1 MSKFPGY
8 GSNGGVGFAGVN
20 RQSSRVSHFSHSRNN
35 DPIKTV
41 FKNIIQDKIKIQN
54 TFRSLL
60 LVDTSYEHRY
70 LPLLRHLTNVGYIPD
85 SIDIK
90 VVNYTNTDTNVDILT
105 TERILNEY
113 YEKGYTLFFGSQ
125 KSSVFIGLC
134 TWFKNHPDTIYF
146 NYDSKIWVK
155 DIHDTFSENMFTT
168 SCNYYRIV
176 EFIFQNI
183 MCNIH
188 KHFNHITNSQFD
200 GLFDHVDEDNNPDG
214 QVFNQIVYVCDNTDM
229 RLKDNFIDV
238 VKNYITNHFKEDT
251 HFNDKVKLQTF
262 VLNIAKDAKSKSFV
276 FPDNLDALLCEN
288 PIDGSQFVASK
299 TKSIFIFDCF
309 KGEDCQNMLNYFS
322 KKEYYRNL
330 IIFNDKFLN
339 VNVNDGLNF
348 YSKFDF
354 KYSFILSLCYSELGY
369 KISKRI
375 FGDYNTNLPFVDM
388 LTHLPDIF
396 ERIVTSKIENPVAR
410 LIEYFKNSFSIN
422 NVNEWHTKPLYLY
435 GLRERYDE
443 NTCRWNFFSSVT
455 IFKKS
460 FNDANT
466 GTASIDETWMDDA
479 IRVYPT
485 APGAISYS
493 SNSSAYNAAVTNNN
507 LNGVNMLFASYQET
521 IDYYNKLNAFFIA
534 SPSPNSTPSVYG
546 IWKNLKSLS
555 PTTDINTM
563 SMNTKSI
570 SKIEIS
576 IIVPSHTLIDGS
588 SYNKNFWLHVYN
600 GPINYTYYSYDSHG
614 TQISSITDS
623 LIIDLDMTYSTD
635 NYIVFFNKGNVFNG
649 VRGPLLV
656 YFTLYA
662 NKVTN
667 KQYRIGDVISISS
680 SSLGT
685 NVDASIDR
693 ISSDGFTLDVTR
705 FENENTNGIT
715 SSVLKTNTGVVL
727 SLENSTSIATMG
739 INQDI
744 TNVANNL
751 LNLWSQNGCYYL
763 ALVPSGLV
771 VANDFRTGLTF
782 WSSGSGFS
790 NPGPSLLQFRV
801 NTNHLI
807 IEVLD
812 SAGTVK
818 NTILNFNVSSSLLV
832 YPLQWTIT
840 NDRNIAI
847 LNTNGIVLWSENSL
861 VVQLQLEN
869 GYTIFNNNSLY
880 SLNGT
885 YNLALASNGLL
896 NFTNVINKI
905 VIYSVTNS
913 AATYLK
919 FSYTTTG
926 VSTFALGLYNNS
938 GAEVYDILKDGSL
951 LNSTTFDVENNKLVA
966 MPFVAPYTCK
976 LSNNGDLIIVD
987 ANNSKYWCLGKA
999 DKTTVT
1005 QDCYSMVN
1013 GTSTLTSSLITKL
1026 SYLHPRQG
1034 DLATIHSPSNLLYS
1048 GSTAT
1053 IALINSDKSV
1063 KVVFNDEDDTNVR
1076 SKILK
1081 TKPDLRNVLVTD
1093 VGETSGQNFM
1103 PTSTLELFN
1112 LISPNKYFST
1122 SIGDDCIVR
1131 VVDNRNGRPMWSSPT
1146 LIIPTGQK
1154 IKKCI
1159 GLKIDNDTGSLYIDV
1174 ISENVGNSTS
1184 ISQNVNLSSSVNYT
1198 LEFYASTSITVTIQ
1212 SLNLQY
1218 QPNVFTFTSTNS
1230 SVWTLFKQVFS
1241 VVTNGTFMVTF
1252 SSSSVKG
1259 ISITNEDKY
1268 YLVQHNGENI
1278 QDGNFDSTTISVN
1291 SYISYNNVPLSNW
1304 SNVQGWL
1311 LNSYYPGN
1319 SYPIPYPNG
1328 PQAFSFA
1335 QGNGLTQN
1343 IQLLAGAD
1351 YTLSF
1356 FACNNSAPN
1365 IVVTIKPL
1373 TVNSS
1378 QQQISYTFIPTS
1390 VWQQF
1395 SKSFTINASDTYAIQ
1410 ITIPSGYAA
1419 IQAVSILT
1427 KSGSYSLNMQD
1438 DCNLCLYQNGSDGVA
1453 NGLWCSM
1460 AWQTESWTSNS
1471 GVIQAFEYSNQLA
1484 SLPPPRLIS
1493 TNGYYYM
1500 SMGGGTL
1507 GIMSYKNGEYTWVDP
1522 CFRYIGMPLFYSN
1535 ATGMAQATVESSSS
1549 TKYYTVY
1556 NNGSVYTNGNNS
1568 ATGGYWGNICWSG
1581 IMNTFS
1587 PGVGPVVAN
1596 NAQVIWT
1603 NSTATTGTGSNA
1615 GQYLNFYYNYNNTT
1629 GKSILSQLWVSVLSS
1644 CTVYINTNKVGT
1656 VGGSSSSSWNNL
1668 SKFDFFLPPGNNT
1681 FKFVAY
1687 NSSGKAGLAFLC
1699 FPKYISS
1706 CDLFISSTTGNLM
1719 AQNVKAMAQDNTAVS
1734 VHGISDLSAYPITN
1748 FTNTGS
1754 GQYTMSFDDDGFG
1767 GSEGILNITNN
1778 VGSTI
1783 FSSNPSS
1790 NGVIEASLPG
1800 PDDRLGRLKHDVKL
1814 YAQQDESE
1822 LQSVLWSPS
1831 SYSFFGIMVDTV
1843 GLTQTICIFD
1853 ARFTKPVHTFYT
1865 NKYTT
1870 LSSQDAISHLTVS
1883 GTGAIVAY
1891 NILSD
1896 VLWKTDDIPSYS
1908 NYTNFRLTLDDS
1920 NVVSILGN
1928 NSSGV
1933 AVTLATYNKTWGTFD
1948 NTLLSNYTGAAYY
1961 GGLVLTSS
1969 SGDYILSLEN
1979 GSLNINNVIDTSS
1992 TSSSSSHVK
2001 DIYNYTLYS
2010 QLYKYTG
2017 SNPGSVHM
2025 RLMPNGT
2032 YIVCEWPT
2040 SYLMWGDWFYAYP
2053 GIPPQSYS
2061 RLNDGNWV
2069 YMYYDGTYT
2078 KMVSDTGEAR
2088 YYPGQIS
2095 LFNPN
2100 NWSTY
2105 LLAYDSPSEK
2115 WHYNLNLVPL
2125 CTFGTSNVGIPGYKL
2140 ILGNTAELAIY
2151 DCSIPRAAVI
2161 DSSSISNC
2169 PSRTT
2174 VYDKF
2179 KSNTASYAWNNYR
2192 WLWNTLN
2199 SYSSA
2204 PVGTVNFYTTYT
2216 NTKSTDITATLWC
2229 SVDDTV
2235 DIYMNGTKLANH
2247 ATSWNTLFS
2256 NIITLK
2262 TGSTSLFKFVANNGN
2277 TVNNP
2282 AGLIFWCLENGN
2294 TNDATNTLFFSNL
2307 DTVYCSDGIY
2317 MNSSEFGVQTW
2328 SSGTAYSETI
2338 LYANYTI
2345 DMSDIPENQLVSNEN
2360 TITCPSTN
2368 DDTEEYTKIYSPNR
2382 LYYLR
2387 LLQDG
2392 TLAIY
2397 LSISKKLIWNNQRP
2411 YTGPNSAAKIAFV
2424 YNSDGSGTFG
2434 LWDTKGISFGNTI
2447 PVLKGIIYVF
2457 YLGNDRIIRLVG
2469 TNGSTS
2475 IFNP

>member
-1 MSKFPGY
+1 MSKFSGY
-8 GSNGGVGFAGVN
+8 GPRGGVGFAGVN

-41 FKNIIQDKIKIQN
+41 LKNTIQEKIKIPN

-70 LPLLRHLTNVGYIPD
+70 LPLLRHLINVGYIPD

-90 VVNYTNTDTNVDILT
+90 VVEDNIVDVELVI
-105 TERILNEY
+105 NEY

-134 TWFKNHPDTIYF
+134 PWFKNHPDTIYF

-155 DIHDTFSENMFTT
+155 DIHNTFSDNMFTT
-168 SCNYYRIV
+168 SCNYYRNV

-188 KHFNHITNSQFD
+188 QHFDHIKDSTFD
-200 GLFDHVDEDNNPDG
+200 GLFDYVDEDNNPDG
-214 QVFNQIVYVCDNTDM
+214 QVFNQIVYVCDNTDV

-238 VKNYITNHFKEDT
+238 VKSYITNNFKEDT
-251 HFNDKVKLQTF
+251 QFNDKVNLQTF

-276 FPDNLDALLCEN
+276 FPDNLDALLREN
-288 PIDGSQFVASK
+288 PIDGSQFATSK

-309 KGEDCQNMLNYFS
+309 KGADCQNMLNYFA

-339 VNVNDGLNF
+339 VNINDGLNF

-354 KYSFILSLCYSELGY
+354 KYSFILTLSYSELGY
-369 KISKRI
+369 KIAKRI
-375 FGDYNTNLPFVDM
+375 FGDYNTNLPFFDM

-396 ERIVTSKIENPVAR
+396 QKIVTSKIENPAAR
-410 LIEYFKNSFSIN
+410 LIEYLKNSFSIN
-422 NVNEWHTKPLYLY
+422 NVNEWHIKPLYLY
-435 GLRERYDE
+435 GLREIYDE
-443 NTCRWNFFSSVT
+443 NTGRWNFFSSVT
-455 IFKKS
+455 IFKKA

-466 GTASIDETWMDDA
+466 GTVSTDETWMDDA
-479 IRVYPT
+479 ISGYPF
-485 APGAISYS
+485 AFGAISYS
-493 SNSSAYNAAVTNNN
+493 SNSSAYNPAVTNNN
-507 LNGVNMLFASYQET
+507 LNGVTMLFGTYQET
-521 IDYYNKLNAFFIA
+521 IDYYNKLNVFFTA
-534 SPSPNSTPSVYG
+534 SPSPNSTPAVYG

-555 PTTDINTM
+555 STTDINTM

-570 SKIEIS
+570 PTIQIS
-576 IIVPSHTLIDGS
+576 VTVPSQTLIDGS
-588 SYNKNFWLHVYN
+588 SYNKNFWLYVNN
-600 GPINYTYYSYDSHG
+600 GPINYTYYSYDVHG
-614 TQISSITDS
+614 TLTSSTSDVVT
-623 LIIDLDMTYSTD
+623 IDLDMTYSTD

-667 KQYRIGDVISISS
+667 KQYRIGDVINISS

-685 NVDASIDR
+685 DVDASIDS

-715 SSVLKTNTGVVL
+715 SSVLKTNTGIVL

-739 INQDI
+739 INPDI

-763 ALVPSGLV
+763 ALVPSGSV

-790 NPGPSLLQFRV
+790 NPGPSLLQFKV
-801 NTNHLI
+801 NTNYLI

-832 YPLQWTIT
+832 YPLQLTIT

-847 LNTNGIVLWSENSL
+847 LNANGIVLWSEKSL

-869 GYTIFNNNSLY
+869 GYSIINNNSLY

-896 NFTNVINKI
+896 NFTNVISKI

-926 VSTFALGLYNNS
+926 VPTFSLGLYNSS
-938 GAEVYDILKDGSL
+938 GAEVYNILKDGSF
-951 LNSTTFDVENNKLVA
+951 LNSTTFDVENNQLVA

-1013 GTSTLTSSLITKL
+1013 GTSTLTSSLITNL

-1034 DLATIHSPSNLLYS
+1034 DIATIHTPENSLYS

-1053 IALINSDKSV
+1053 ITLINSDKSITV
-1063 KVVFNDEDDTNVR
+1063 AFYDEDDTNVR

-1081 TKPDLRNVLVTD
+1081 VKPDLRNVLVTD

-1112 LISPNKYFST
+1112 LISPNQYFST
-1122 SIGDDCIVR
+1122 SIGDDCIIR
-1131 VVDNRNGRPMWSSPT
+1131 VVDNRNGKPMWSSPA
-1146 LIIPTGQK
+1146 LIIPVGQK
-1154 IKKCI
+1154 IHKCI
-1159 GLKIDNDTGSLYIDV
+1159 GLKIDNDTGTLYIDV
-1174 ISENVGNSTS
+1174 ISENIGNSTS

-1212 SLNLQY
+1212 SSNLQY

-1268 YLVQHNGENI
+1268 YVFQNNVENI
-1278 QDGNFDSTTISVN
+1278 QDGNFDSTIISVN

-1304 SNVQGWL
+1304 SNVQGLL

-1328 PQAFSFA
+1328 EQAFSFG

-1365 IVVTIKPL
+1365 IVVTIKPQ
-1373 TVNSS
+1373 TINSS

-1395 SKSFTINASDTYAIQ
+1395 SKSITINASDTYTIQ

-1419 IQAVSILT
+1419 IQTVSILT

-1438 DCNLCLYQNGSDGVA
+1438 DCNLCLYQNGSDEVVTS
-1453 NGLWCSM
+1453 LWCSM
-1460 AWQTESWTSNS
+1460 SWQTERWTSNN
-1471 GVIQAFEYSNQLA
+1471 GVIQAYQYNNNNV
-1484 SLPPPRLIS
+1484 PMPRFIS
-1493 TNGYYYM
+1493 TNGYYYLGM
-1500 SMGGGTL
+1500 TGGNLGVISYANGSDTL
-1507 GIMSYKNGEYTWVDP
+1507 LDN
-1522 CFRYIGMPLFYSN
+1522 CFKYIGMPLFYSGQPGVT
-1535 ATGMAQATVESSSS
+1535 ATDQ
-1549 TKYYTVY
+1549 
-1556 NNGSVYTNGNNS
+1556 NNKSQPVQNCGSLYTNAVTNS
-1568 ATGGYWGNICWSG
+1568 GTSGGYWTNIY
-1581 IMNTFS
+1581 N
-1587 PGVGPVVAN
+1587 GVGSFFSNGVSSTVSKTN
-1596 NAQVIWT
+1596 VNVIWNT
-1603 NSTATTGTGSNA
+1603 SDATTNKNTPAGTFDFI
-1615 GQYLNFYYNYNNTT
+1615 YTYYNPGNLF
-1629 GKSILSQLWVSVLSS
+1629 IAELWVSVVQQ
-1644 CTVYINTNKVGT
+1644 CDVYISSVGSSKITT
-1656 VGGSSSSSWNNL
+1656 VGGSSSSDWGKL
-1668 SKFDFFLPPGNNT
+1668 YKYDFKLPSGNTT
-1681 FKFVAY
+1681 FKFHTK
-1687 NSSGKAGLAFLC
+1687 NTGGRCGIAFLC
-1699 FPKYISS
+1699 IAKYISS
-1706 CDLFISSTTGNLM
+1706 CDLFISGSTGNLM
-1719 AQNVKAMAQDNTAVS
+1719 TRNVMLLTEDNTTVS
-1734 VHGISDLSAYPITN
+1734 VPGITDLPDYLITN

-1754 GQYTMSFDDDGFG
+1754 GPYTMSFDDDGCD
-1767 GSEGILNITNN
+1767 GSDGTLNITNN

-1790 NGVIEASLPG
+1790 NGVIDASLPG
-1800 PDDRLGRLKHDVKL
+1800 PDDRLGILKSNVKL

-1822 LQSVLWSPS
+1822 LQSFLWSPS
-1831 SYSFFGIMVDTV
+1831 GYSFFGIIVDTV
-1843 GLTQTICIFD
+1843 DLTQTICIFD
-1853 ARFTKPVHTFYT
+1853 ARFTKHVYTFYT

-1896 VLWKTDDIPSYS
+1896 VLWKTADISGYS
-1908 NYTNFRLTLDDS
+1908 NFRLTLDDS
-1920 NVVSILGN
+1920 NMVSILGN
-1928 NSSGV
+1928 NSSGS
-1933 AVTLATYNKTWGTFD
+1933 AVTLATYNQTFGSYS
-1948 NTLLSNYTGAAYY
+1948 NNLLSINTGSAYY
-1961 GGLVLTSS
+1961 GGRVLTSS
-1969 SGDYILSLEN
+1969 SGDYILYLNN

-1992 TSSSSSHVK
+1992 SSSGNDK
-2001 DIYNYTLYS
+2001 DINTNTLYTC
-2010 QLYKYTG
+2010 LYAYTG
-2017 SNPGSVHM
+2017 SNPGNVHV

-2032 YIVCEWPT
+2032 FIVCEWPS
-2040 SYLMWGDWFYAYP
+2040 SYLMWGDYIHSYP
-2053 GIPPQSYS
+2053 GIAAQSYS
-2061 RLNDGNWV
+2061 RLNDGTWV
-2069 YMYYDGTYT
+2069 YQYFDGTYT
-2078 KMVSDTGEAR
+2078 KMVSDTGEGR
-2088 YYPGQIS
+2088 YYKGPIS
-2095 LFNPN
+2095 SFNPN
-2100 NWSTY
+2100 SWSTY
-2105 LLAYDSPSEK
+2105 TLVTAGY
-2115 WHYNLNLVPL
+2115 YNLNLVPL

-2140 ILGNTAELAIY
+2140 ILGNTGELAIY
-2151 DCSIPRAAVI
+2151 DCSIPSAAVI

-2174 VYDKF
+2174 VYNKF
-2179 KSNTASYAWNNYR
+2179 KNNTTSYAWNNYR

-2204 PVGTVNFYTTYT
+2204 PTGTVNFYTTYT
-2216 NTKSTDITATLWC
+2216 NTKSTDIAATLWC
-2229 SVDDTV
+2229 SVDDTL

-2256 NIITLK
+2256 NTISLK
-2262 TGSTSLFKFVANNGN
+2262 TGSTSLFKFVAKNNGG
-2277 TVNNP
+2277 P
-2282 AGLIFWCLENGN
+2282 AGVIFWCLENGN
-2294 TNDATNTLFFSNL
+2294 TNDATNTLFFSNP

-2317 MNSSEFGVQTW
+2317 MNSSDFGVQTYN
-2328 SSGTAYSETI
+2328 SGTTYSETI
-2338 LYANYTI
+2338 LYSNYSI
-2345 DMSDIPENQLVSNEN
+2345 DTSDIPENQLISKEN
-2360 TITCPSTN
+2360 NCMFPSTI

-2397 LSISKKLIWNNQRP
+2397 LSISKKLIWNNWRP
-2411 YTGPNSAAKIAFV
+2411 YTGPNNAAKIAFV

-2434 LWDTKGISFGNTI
+2434 LWDSKGIGFGNTI

-2457 YLGNDRIIRLVG
+2457 YLGNDRIMRLIG
-2469 TNGSTS
+2469 SNGSTS
-2475 IFNP
+2475 IFNH